1 MAQESLKKVTVYLEE
16 DQLEAIAQLAG
27 ELTSQFGQRWSRG
40 AVLRLALSQ
49 FLTQRGRMV

>member
-1 MAQESLKKVTVYLEE
+1 MGGESLKKVTIYLEE

-49 FLTQRGRMV
+49 FLTQRGRMA